1 MRSYTYRDAIL
12 PFDINQVIMSKR
24 RKVVSTVNI
33 GSWSENT
40 SFTPGKTAVQ
50 WAGGVKPVQALRT
63 ECPAGK
69 RNVDPYE
76 CADCTEKYSS
86 IKELKI
92 FEPEEDGLR
101 DLFERQMKMVKNLIK
116 RWA

>member
-1 MRSYTYRDAIL
+1 MRKLQCPKCLSTNILYCPIVEECWTIQAIHESGAL
-12 PFDINQVIMSKR
+12 DLEDLVDS
-24 RKVVSTVNI
+24 VTT
-33 GSWSENT
+33 SEH
-40 SFTPGKTAVQ
+40 S
-50 WAGGVKPVQALRT
+50 
-63 ECPAGK
+63 
-69 RNVDPYE
+69 YE

-92 FEPEEDGLR
+92 FEPEEDRLR

>member
-1 MRSYTYRDAIL
+1 MSSIL
-12 PFDINQVIMSKR
+12 PIVEEYWTIERIHKSGALDLKDLEDTVI
-24 RKVVSTVNI
+24 T
-33 GSWSENT
+33 SEH
-40 SFTPGKTAVQ
+40 S
-50 WAGGVKPVQALRT
+50 
-63 ECPAGK
+63 
-69 RNVDPYE
+69 YE

-92 FEPEEDGLR
+92 FEPEEDRLR

>member
-1 MRSYTYRDAIL
+1 MRKLQCPKCLSTNIL
-12 PFDINQVIMSKR
+12 YCPIVEEYWTIERIHENGALDLKDLVDS
-24 RKVVSTVNI
+24 VTT
-33 GSWSENT
+33 SEH
-40 SFTPGKTAVQ
+40 S
-50 WAGGVKPVQALRT
+50 
-63 ECPAGK
+63 
-69 RNVDPYE
+69 YE

-92 FEPEEDGLR
+92 FEPEEDRLR